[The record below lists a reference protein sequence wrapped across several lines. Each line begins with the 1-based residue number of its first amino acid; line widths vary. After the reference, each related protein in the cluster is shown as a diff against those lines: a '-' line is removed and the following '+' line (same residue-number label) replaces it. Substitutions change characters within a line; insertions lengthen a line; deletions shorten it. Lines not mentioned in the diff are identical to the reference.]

1 MKKPSE
7 LQRLARAFTVR
18 KASKRLP
25 VLLGTGA
32 AVIGAATPFG
42 FVMAGAFA
50 IGMGASEIEHRR
62 KVKRGLTEV
71 ERWGFPVVGYRDWL
85 LAEEP
90 TFDIELA
97 RDLDPDVLIT
107 SAKAV
112 EPSVRVSRVRE
123 RTFQIVTRRSAL
135 PPERGELQAV
145 LVGDREL
152 LITLHEQL
160 LAPLHADV
168 GIRRMQMGDRT
179 RMPALQALLP
189 AGDTGSK
196 TEDREGMSMGAF
208 RDAALAAPPAL
219 QALVYSVADREMPRE
234 ARTLKNRSQRVVYAT
249 GSTPHG
255 VGTVTGFAAGGL
267 FAGLGWVGPI
277 GMAIGAVVG
286 VGAGVMAAVNGNKRN
301 AARIAASLD
310 NNGFP
315 IEGYDDWLISG
326 RPIFDITLAAPLAPE
341 TFKMMLDTLPRA
353 WSISTNGE
361 VSWVVEIAWLEDK
374 VVRLETRPALVEPPN
389 KVEPFYGGSHQ
400 MFETFRTQVLASLH
414 RNVGVVSVQM
424 GGYLTRRV

>member
-25 VLLGTGA
+25 ILLGTGA
-32 AVIGAATPFG
+32 AVIGAATPLG

-50 IGMGASEIEHRR
+50 LGIGANEFEHRR
-62 KVKRGLTEV
+62 KVKRGLREV
-71 ERWGFPVVGYRDWL
+71 ERWGFPVLGYREWL
-85 LAEEP
+85 LADEP

-97 RDLDPDVLIT
+97 RDLDPDVMIT

-135 PPERGELQAV
+135 PPVRGELDAV

-152 LITLHEQL
+152 LMTLHNQL

-189 AGDTGSK
+189 AGESGGKS
-196 TEDREGMSMGAF
+196 EGGEGMSMGAF

-219 QALVYSVADREMPRE
+219 QALVYSVADREIPRE
-234 ARTLKNRSQRVVYAT
+234 AQTLKNRSERVVFAT

-255 VGTVTGFAAGGL
+255 VGTVAGFASGGV
-267 FAGLGWVGPI
+267 FAGLGWGGPI

-286 VGAGVMAAVNGNKRN
+286 TAAGVMAAVNGNKRN
-301 AARIAASLD
+301 ASKIAASLSG
-310 NNGFP
+310 NGFP

-326 RPIFDITLAAPLAPE
+326 RPIFDITLSTPLAPE
-341 TFKMMLDTLPRA
+341 MFKMMLETLPRA
-353 WSISTNGE
+353 WSISANGE
-361 VSWVVEIAWLEDK
+361 VPWVVETVWLESTL
-374 VVRLETRPALVEPPN
+374 VRLETRPALVEPPN

-400 MFETFRTQVLASLH
+400 MFETFRTQVLSAMH
-414 RNVGVVSVQM
+414 RTVGVVSVQM